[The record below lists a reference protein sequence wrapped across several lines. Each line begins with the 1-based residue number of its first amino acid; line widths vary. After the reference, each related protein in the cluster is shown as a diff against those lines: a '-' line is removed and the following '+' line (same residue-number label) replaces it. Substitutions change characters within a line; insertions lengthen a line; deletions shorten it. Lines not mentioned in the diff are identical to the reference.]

1 MEALND
7 VIEDMDKVSEATF
20 SRCRPIIG
28 LLKANLDN
36 WQKENEAAEVK
47 VDQL

>member
-20 SRCRPIIG
+20 NQCRPIIG
-28 LLKANLDN
+28 LLKVNLDK
-36 WQKENEAAEVK
+36 WQKEAAEKDK